1 MEVAQAGQEDSER
14 QAMKGRV
21 FREEPAKA
29 EKQAGLAALKRHSG
43 LWRATLVKHSGI
55 FFGQAYHRCDG
66 FSDRLWVKGAQVEMH

>member
-1 MEVAQAGQEDSER
+1 MEVALAVSRHSER

-43 LWRATLVKHSGI
+43 LWRDTLVKQSGI
-55 FFGQAYHRCDG
+55 WRSA
-66 FSDRLWVKGAQVEMH
+66 LAN